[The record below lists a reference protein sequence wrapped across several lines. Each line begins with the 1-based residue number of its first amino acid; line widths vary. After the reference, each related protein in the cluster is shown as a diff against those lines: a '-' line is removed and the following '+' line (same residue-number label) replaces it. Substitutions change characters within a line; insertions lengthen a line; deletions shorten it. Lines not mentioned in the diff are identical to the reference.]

1 MIPTVK
7 GKRLTMMEKRNNPVG
22 IIIIVGL
29 LASIVTGLACYT
41 LIDKSETPIEKV
53 RQDLNLIRLTLL
65 IGLLGIGTVM
75 IYGATA

>member
-29 LASIVTGLACYT
+29 LASIVTGLTCYT
-41 LIDKSETPIEKV
+41 LLDKSETPIEKV